1 MFVLIVR
8 ELPGA
13 KNGLAYALSPVE
25 ERIKIVVARSY
36 EELLEAA
43 KRAERPLVLYGL
55 STPAFAEYWREVA
68 DVASRYPV
76 VVGGPQAV
84 GDPLVLLRL
93 GVKYVVV
100 GDGEAALPAII
111 EREIEGLDV
120 APPNTLFLE
129 GGRIEAGPRVFVGL
143 DGYRTYSKALDVYP
157 PIEIMRGCPYRC
169 SFCLTWRSSP
179 VRYRSVESVAEM
191 VRAYVERGIA
201 DIRFVAPVG
210 FLYGSKDGKTPDVA
224 ALIQLL
230 ETVRREGGRPFLGT
244 FPSETR
250 PETVTDEVLRSI
262 RGLVANRKISFGLQT
277 GSKRLLELSKRGHD
291 VEAAIRAAEAAR
303 RHGFAAVVD
312 MIAGLP
318 GEEEEDVEAAVA
330 AMERLVKLGAKI
342 RLHYFIP
349 LPGTPLW
356 GLEPA
361 PLNDKYRK
369 FVARYRPYVEG
380 YWEEQMELSARI
392 RDAYREISRYLNL
405 TSPSSSAIFKYQ

>member
-1 MFVLIVR
+1 MLIVR

-13 KNGLAYALSPVE
+13 RNGLAYALSPVE
-25 ERIKIVVARSY
+25 DLVKTVVAKSY

-43 KRAERPLVLYGL
+43 RRAERPLVLYGL
-55 STPAFAEYWREVA
+55 STPAFVEYWREVA
-68 DVASRYPV
+68 DVAARYPV
-76 VVGGPQAV
+76 VVGGPQAI

-93 GVKYVVV
+93 GVKYVVI

-111 EREIEGLDV
+111 ERELNGASA

-129 GGRIEAGPRVFVGL
+129 GERVKAGPRVYVDL
-143 DGYRTYSKALDVYP
+143 DRYRTYSKALDAYP

-169 SFCLTWRSSP
+169 SFCLTWRLSP
-179 VRYRSVESVAEM
+179 VRYRSVDSVAEM
-191 VRAYVERGIA
+191 VRAYVKRGLA

-210 FLYGSKDGKTPDVA
+210 FLYGSKDGRTVDVA
-224 ALIQLL
+224 VLVQLL
-230 ETVRREGGRPFLGT
+230 EAVRREGGRPFLGT

-262 RGLVANRKISFGLQT
+262 KGLVANRKISFGLQT

-291 VEAAIRAAEAAR
+291 VETAIQAAETAR
-303 RHGFAAVVD
+303 RHGFMAIVD
-312 MIAGLP
+312 IITGLP
-318 GEEEEDVEAAVA
+318 GEEEEDVDATVA

-361 PLNDKYRK
+361 PFSDKYRK

-380 YWEEQMELSARI
+380 YWEEQIELSAKI
-392 RDAYREISRYLNL
+392 RSAYREVLRYLSL
-405 TSPSSSAIFKYQ
+405 TSPNSSAIFKYQ